1 MTFDRSQVRSY
12 TVKKDCYNSTIYSR
26 IALRLDFFVEPV
38 RMVLARNKNKRT
50 QYMRKITK
58 EAIAS
63 LFAGKDYHNDNTTV
77 DGGTLRL
84 HNSAIAEIRHDGL
97 YITTA
102 GWNTTTTKER
112 LNGIKG
118 VRVHTVKHQ
127 LMLNGVAWDG
137 QWIKVDTDS
146 NI

>member
-1 MTFDRSQVRSY
+1 
-12 TVKKDCYNSTIYSR
+12 
-26 IALRLDFFVEPV
+26 
-38 RMVLARNKNKRT
+38 
-50 QYMRKITK
+50 MRKITK
-58 EAIAS
+58 EAINA
-63 LFAGKDYHNDNTTV
+63 LFAGKNYCNDNTVV

-97 YITTA
+97 YIRTA

>member
-1 MTFDRSQVRSY
+1 
-12 TVKKDCYNSTIYSR
+12 
-26 IALRLDFFVEPV
+26 
-38 RMVLARNKNKRT
+38 
-50 QYMRKITK
+50 MRKITK

-63 LFAGKDYHNDNTTV
+63 LFAGKDYRNDNTTV

-102 GWNTTTTKER
+102 GWNTPTTKER

-137 QWIKVDTDS
+137 RWIKVDTDS

>member
-1 MTFDRSQVRSY
+1 
-12 TVKKDCYNSTIYSR
+12 
-26 IALRLDFFVEPV
+26 
-38 RMVLARNKNKRT
+38 
-50 QYMRKITK
+50 MRKITK
-58 EAIAS
+58 EAINA
-63 LFAGKDYHNDNTTV
+63 LFAGKNYCNDNTVV

-97 YITTA
+97 YIRTA
-102 GWNTTTTKER
+102 GWNTPTTKER

>member
-1 MTFDRSQVRSY
+1 M
-12 TVKKDCYNSTIYSR
+12 
-26 IALRLDFFVEPV
+26 
-38 RMVLARNKNKRT
+38 RN
-50 QYMRKITK
+50 ITK
-58 EAIAS
+58 EAINA
-63 LFAGKDYHNDNTTV
+63 LFAGNDYHYDNTIV
-77 DGGTLRL
+77 HGGTLRL
-84 HNSAIAEIRHDGL
+84 HNNAIVEIRHDGL

-112 LNGIKG
+112 LNGLQG